1 MSRLATMPPGYFA
14 LVMATGIVSIGSYF
28 LGFRELG
35 FALLWLNVV
44 QYLALIGFTVLRFI
58 RHRPEFV
65 ADLLNESKVVTFL
78 TASAGTFILGSQF
91 VILLKRNDVGTA
103 LWVVGIVLW
112 IAFVSAF
119 FTTVITRR
127 DKPTVAEG
135 ITGATLILVVATE
148 GMSVLGTLLAASASS
163 KERILFV
170 CLSAYA
176 VGAILYLIFIT
187 LILFRW
193 MFFSLDAGTL
203 TPSYWINMGALAITT
218 LAGSR
223 LILSVDEWPFLR
235 EIVVFVKGVTFCCWA
250 MAAWWIPLLII
261 AGLWRH
267 AVQRVP
273 IRYDPQYWSLVFPLG
288 MFTVA
293 TILFEKAT
301 GLTMLHSVPQITIC
315 MAWAAWTATFVG
327 MLRSI
332 RERSDV
338 ERG

>member
-14 LVMATGIVSIGSYF
+14 LVMATGIVSIGSSF
-28 LGFRELG
+28 LGVRQLG
-35 FALLWLNVV
+35 LALLWLNVV
-44 QYLALIGFTVLRFI
+44 QYLALIAFTILRFV
-58 RHRPEFV
+58 RYRPEFV

-91 VILLKRNDVGTA
+91 VILLQMNGVGTA
-103 LWVVGIVLW
+103 LWIVGIALW

-119 FTTVITRR
+119 FTTVITRG

-148 GMSVLGTLLAASASS
+148 GICVLGTLLAAATGS

-170 CLSAYA
+170 CLAAYA
-176 VGAILYLIFIT
+176 VGAILYLLFIT

-223 LILSVDEWPFLR
+223 LILSADGWPFLR
-235 EIVVFVKGVTFCCWA
+235 EIIVFVKGVTFCCWA

-267 AVQRVP
+267 GVQRVP

-293 TILFEKAT
+293 TILFEKAS
-301 GLTMLHSVPQITIC
+301 GLTMLHSIPQITIC
-315 MAWAAWTATFVG
+315 LAWVAWAATFVG
-327 MLRSI
+327 MLRSL
-332 RERSDV
+332 RK
-338 ERG
+338 GA

>member
-14 LVMATGIVSIGSYF
+14 LVMATGIVSIASSF
-28 LGFRELG
+28 LGLRELG
-35 FALLWLNVV
+35 LALLWLNVV
-44 QYLALIGFTVLRFI
+44 QYLTLIGFTILRFV
-58 RHRPEFV
+58 RYRPEFV

-91 VILLKRNDVGTA
+91 VILLQRNGVGTA
-103 LWVVGIVLW
+103 LWIVGIVLW

-119 FTTVITRR
+119 FTTVITRG

-148 GMSVLGTLLAASASS
+148 GICVLGTLLAAATGS

-170 CLSAYA
+170 CLAAYV

-223 LILSVDEWPFLR
+223 LILSADGWPFLR
-235 EIVVFVKGVTFCCWA
+235 EIIVFVKGMTFCCWA

-267 AVQRVP
+267 GVQRVP

-293 TILFEKAT
+293 TILFEKAS
-301 GLTMLHSVPQITIC
+301 GLTMLHSIPQITIC
-315 MAWAAWTATFVG
+315 LAWAAWTATFVG
-327 MLRSI
+327 MLRSL
-332 RERSDV
+332 RKGV
-338 ERG
+338 

>member
-1 MSRLATMPPGYFA
+1 MPPGYFA
-14 LVMATGIVSIGSYF
+14 LVMATGIVSIGSFF
-28 LGFRELG
+28 LGLHELG
-35 FALLWLNVV
+35 LALLWLNVV
-44 QYLALIGFTVLRFI
+44 QYLALIGFTILRFI
-58 RHRPEFV
+58 RYRPEFV

-91 VILLKRNDVGTA
+91 VILLQMNGVGT
-103 LWVVGIVLW
+103 VLW
-112 IAFVSAF
+112 IVGIGLWITFVSAF
-119 FTTVITRR
+119 FTTVITRGN
-127 DKPTVAEG
+127 KPTVAEG

-148 GMSVLGTLLAASASS
+148 GISVLGTLLAAETVS
-163 KERILFV
+163 KERILFIS
-170 CLSAYA
+170 LAAYA
-176 VGAILYLIFIT
+176 VGATLYLIFIT

-223 LILSVDEWPFLR
+223 LILSADGWPFLR
-235 EIVVFVKGVTFCCWA
+235 EIVIFVKGMTFCCWA

-267 AVQRVP
+267 GVQRVP

-293 TILFEKAT
+293 TIMFERAA
-301 GLTMLHSVPQITIC
+301 GLTILHSIPQITIC
-315 MAWAAWTATFVG
+315 MAWVAWTATFVG
-327 MLRSI
+327 MLRSL
-332 RERSDV
+332 R
-338 ERG
+338 

>member
-1 MSRLATMPPGYFA
+1 
-14 LVMATGIVSIGSYF
+14 
-28 LGFRELG
+28 
-35 FALLWLNVV
+35 LW
-44 QYLALIGFTVLRFI
+44 I
-58 RHRPEFV
+58 
-65 ADLLNESKVVTFL
+65 
-78 TASAGTFILGSQF
+78 
-91 VILLKRNDVGTA
+91 
-103 LWVVGIVLW
+103 VGIVLW

-127 DKPTVAEG
+127 DKPAVAEG

-148 GMSVLGTLLAASASS
+148 GMSVLGTLLAASANS

-223 LILSVDEWPFLR
+223 LILSVGEWPFLR

-267 AVQRVP
+267 GVQRVP

-293 TILFEKAT
+293 TILFERAT
-301 GLTMLHSVPQITIC
+301 GLTMLHSIPRITIFL
-315 MAWAAWTATFVG
+315 AWVAWVVTFTG
-327 MLRSI
+327 MLRSL
-332 RERSDV
+332 RKTA
-338 ERG
+338 

>member
-14 LVMATGIVSIGSYF
+14 LVMATGILSIGSYF
-28 LGFRELG
+28 LGLRELG
-35 FALLWLNVV
+35 LALLWINVV
-44 QYLALIGFTVLRFI
+44 QYLTLIACFVLRFI
-58 RHRPEFV
+58 RYRPEFI
-65 ADLLNESKVVTFL
+65 ADILNESRVVSFL

-91 VILLKRNDVGTA
+91 VILLQRNRVGTL
-103 LWVVGIVLW
+103 LWIVGIVLW

-119 FTTVITRR
+119 FTTVITRT

-148 GMSVLGTLLAASASS
+148 GMSVLGTLLAASAGS
-163 KERILFV
+163 KERILFI
-170 CLSAYA
+170 CLAAYT

-187 LILFRW
+187 LIMFRW

-223 LILSVDEWPFLR
+223 LILSAGEWSFLQ
-235 EIVVFVKGVTFCCWA
+235 EIVVFVKGVTFCCWS
-250 MAAWWIPLLII
+250 MAAWWIPFLII

-267 AVQRVP
+267 GIQRVP

-301 GLTMLHSVPQITIC
+301 GLTMLHYIPFITVC
-315 MAWAAWTATFVG
+315 LAWTAWIVTFVG
-327 MLRSI
+327 MLRSF
-332 RERSDV
+332 RRASRS
-338 ERG
+338 EGS